1 MASCSDCTCRGTDE
15 QREIAHRPIRSEI
28 HFHRIELFKQWSVIN
43 TTSARAYSSIED
55 IASSAKRFR
64 SVMSWPAC
72 TRTLTKNIVN
82 GRFKNRFTSVCVGKG
97 LLIGWTTATRAMC
110 SLKLWMNHNNLTQ
123 IQHQQ
128 YFGAAV
134 NAARTLT
141 IFRLIGRKSNGQI
154 FAIALEKNSKRVKYS
169 RFSTQCGIL

>member
-1 MASCSDCTCRGTDE
+1 
-15 QREIAHRPIRSEI
+15 
-28 HFHRIELFKQWSVIN
+28 
-43 TTSARAYSSIED
+43 
-55 IASSAKRFR
+55 
-64 SVMSWPAC
+64 
-72 TRTLTKNIVN
+72 
-82 GRFKNRFTSVCVGKG
+82 
-97 LLIGWTTATRAMC
+97 
-110 SLKLWMNHNNLTQ
+110 MNHNNLTQ